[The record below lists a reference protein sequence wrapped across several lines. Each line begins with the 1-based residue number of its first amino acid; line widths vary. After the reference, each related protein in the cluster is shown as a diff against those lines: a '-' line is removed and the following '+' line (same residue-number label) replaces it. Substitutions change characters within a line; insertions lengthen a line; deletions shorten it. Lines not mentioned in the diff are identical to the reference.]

1 MMLDDIM
8 LAISTMHGKDAAIVI
23 IMGLIELIFLITII
37 SVVFSVVF

>member
-8 LAISTMHGKDAAIVI
+8 LAISTMRGKDAAIVI
-23 IMGLIELIFLITII
+23 IMGMIEVIFLITII